1 MMQHRK
7 DAGGYPMP
15 FDGSKE
21 LIDIRANIKKYVQD
35 ELIPLEKRENLTPET
50 RFPKSLLQSIWKRSR
65 ELGFYGIHLPE
76 DLGGKNLSLVELCL
90 LKEDLALTDSVL
102 FLHVLGEM
110 GGPLRVGHIFQ
121 FATPEQKEAFFLPV
135 IRGEKACCFALTEK
149 NAGSDATRIETR
161 AVKKG
166 DDYILNGRKHYITAS
181 PFADFAI
188 VMAVTDPDQ
197 GAQGITAFLVDADT
211 PGYQIEEVD
220 IPMSG
225 QHIEGDIVLT
235 DCKVPAVNILGQ
247 EGQGFLL
254 GMGRINVNRLL
265 HCPTMVGMAQKLINL
280 SVKYAQTREQFGG
293 PIAQFQAIQH
303 MLADMATDIYACRS
317 MTLATAAKADR
328 GEDIRMEA
336 AMCKLMVSETAFKVA
351 DKAVQIHGATGLT
364 KGHPV
369 EWSFRVLR
377 MFRILTGTS
386 EIQKNTIAR
395 VLMK

>member
-1 MMQHRK
+1 MK
-7 DAGGYPMP
+7 
-15 FDGSKE
+15 SNLK
-21 LIDIRANIKKYVQD
+21 DIRSKMKKYVAE
-35 ELIPLEKRENLTPET
+35 ELIPLEKVEGLTPES
-50 RFPKSLLQSIWKRSR
+50 RFSKSLLRSVWKRSR

-76 DLGGKNLSLVELCL
+76 DLGGKDLSLVDLCH
-90 LKEDLALTDSVL
+90 LKEDLAMTDSVL
-102 FLHVLGEM
+102 FLHILGEM

-121 FATPEQKEAFFLPV
+121 YATPEQKESFFLPV

-149 NAGSDATRIETR
+149 NAGSDARRIETR
-161 AVKKG
+161 AVKNG

-188 VMAVTDPDQ
+188 VMAVTDPDK
-197 GAQGITAFLVDADT
+197 GVQGITAFLVDADT

-225 QHIEGDIVLT
+225 QHIEGDIVFT
-235 DCKVPAVNILGQ
+235 DCRVPGANILGQ

-280 SVKYAQTREQFGG
+280 SVRHAQTREQFGG
-293 PIAQFQAIQH
+293 PIGQLQAIQH
-303 MLADMATDIYACRS
+303 MLADMATGIYACRS
-317 MTLATAAKADR
+317 MTLATAARADQ

-351 DKAVQIHGATGLT
+351 DKAVQIHGASGLT

-377 MFRILTGTS
+377 MFRVLTGTS

-395 VLMK
+395 ALLK

>member
-1 MMQHRK
+1 
-7 DAGGYPMP
+7 MP

-135 IRGEKACCFALTEK
+135 IRGEKACCFAMTEK

-161 AVKKG
+161 AVKQG
-166 DDYILNGRKHYITAS
+166 NAYILNGRKHYITAS

-197 GAQGITAFLVDADT
+197 GVQGITAFLVDADT
-211 PGYQIEEVD
+211 PGYQVEEVATY
-220 IPMSG
+220 
-225 QHIEGDIVLT
+225 VLEKL
-235 DCKVPAVNILGQ
+235 DVNPKIIRSAESRAKIMQAAAQQAQVQQAQQGATQAQAQQLQ
-247 EGQGFLL
+247 SQAQENTEPEGQ
-254 GMGRINVNRLL
+254 I
-265 HCPTMVGMAQKLINL
+265 
-280 SVKYAQTREQFGG
+280 
-293 PIAQFQAIQH
+293 
-303 MLADMATDIYACRS
+303 
-317 MTLATAAKADR
+317 
-328 GEDIRMEA
+328 
-336 AMCKLMVSETAFKVA
+336 
-351 DKAVQIHGATGLT
+351 
-364 KGHPV
+364 
-369 EWSFRVLR
+369 
-377 MFRILTGTS
+377 
-386 EIQKNTIAR
+386 
-395 VLMK
+395 